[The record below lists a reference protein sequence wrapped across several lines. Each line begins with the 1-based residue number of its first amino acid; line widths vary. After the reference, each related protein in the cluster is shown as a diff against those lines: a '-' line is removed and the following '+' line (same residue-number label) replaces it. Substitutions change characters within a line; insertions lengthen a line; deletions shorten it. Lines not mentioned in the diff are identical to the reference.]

1 MSRLWFST
9 SAAGLS
15 RHGVTVENPSSERRH
30 EDKPVPDWEAVGIA
44 VRRLFC
50 LDSVVDGADPQGE
63 PTGAAVAA
71 VTADLGVEETRIVRD
86 WLRGPPAALADFSA
100 GKNWGVR
107 NGRHRLTGV
116 WSVRPEWELPI
127 MWDHPDPDT
136 EKETPELA
144 NMILDAAATT
154 FDDFTA
160 GRLELQST
168 PVNLRFLTGLRRLA
182 LQEHYSEEALGP
194 GPLNFTWSGP
204 DPDRYLDK
212 DGTCTV
218 YAWPIGDEALIVVE
232 SAVGLGRS
240 GSYNKLL
247 EISRRQDND
256 ALSDLLFED
265 VDQVTV
271 IGAVSAWGTT
281 LWQWEALRPWEI
293 TPFRDLPKSR
303 SLRFHEIGVV
313 LWKSTIMEGREGNE

>member
-15 RHGVTVENPSSERRH
+15 GHGATVENPSAERRH
-30 EDKPVPDWEAVGIA
+30 ENKPVPDWEAVGTA

-50 LDSVVDGADPQGE
+50 LDGVVEGAEPQGE
-63 PTGAAVAA
+63 PPAAAVDA
-71 VTADLGVEETRIVRD
+71 VTADLGVEEERIVRD
-86 WLRGPPAALADFSA
+86 WLRSPPAALADFSA

-127 MWDHPDPDT
+127 MWDYPDPDT

-144 NMILDAAATT
+144 NMILDAAADT
-154 FDDFTA
+154 FGDFTA

-168 PVNLRFLTGLRRLA
+168 PVNLGFLTGIRRLS
-182 LQEHYSEEALGP
+182 LQEHYVDDVPE
-194 GPLNFTWSGP
+194 PLNFTWSGP

-212 DGTCTV
+212 HGTCTV

-232 SAVGLGRS
+232 SSLGLGRS
-240 GSYNKLL
+240 GSYQKLL
-247 EISRRQDND
+247 EISHRPDNI
-256 ALSDLLFED
+256 ALRDLLFEN

-271 IGAVSAWGTT
+271 IGAVSAWGKT
-281 LWQWEALRPWEI
+281 LWQWETLQPWEI
-293 TPFRDLPKSR
+293 EYNRDLPKSR
-303 SLRFHEIGVV
+303 SLAYHEIGAV
-313 LWKSTIMEGREGNE
+313 LWESTIMEGREGNE